1 MLVSL
6 NEIKKYVN
14 LDGIT
19 PDEIAKKITSAGIEV
34 DSYKPLA
41 NATNLVIGH
50 IIQCDKHPESDH
62 LHVNKVD
69 IGSDVLNIV
78 CGAPN
83 CRNGLKVI
91 VAKVGAQLP
100 EKKIEKSII
109 RGQESQGML
118 CALNEI
124 GVDPKNLRPEQIS
137 GIEELPADAPI
148 GETNVL
154 GYLGLD
160 DVIFDLELL
169 PNRSDA
175 YSLYNVA
182 REIGALFG
190 RDVNIPKYISSNLVD
205 YKYKVSS
212 FTDKCKFFSV
222 RVFKGV
228 KIGPSPKWLSD
239 VLRNEG
245 IRSINN
251 IVDIGNYAMLLTG
264 QPINMYDAD
273 KLPKEELV
281 VKDDFEGDLLAMDD
295 KKYAIKKGDL
305 VVTSDNKPVC
315 LAGIMT
321 TKEAEVTESSKNI
334 VVESA
339 IFYGAQIRRTSIR
352 LGLTSDSAQRFIKG
366 LNPNQNEDVLNLIEN
381 LMKNIANYDE
391 CSKTILYD
399 VQNYKDKEI
408 PCTFSYINNRLGT
421 NFPNDVIVNTLSKLY
436 FKIKNVTKDGFVA
449 VVPSFRID
457 VDGKADLSEEILRFN
472 GFDSINSILPYM
484 ETTVG
489 GRNSNSKKE
498 KIIADYLLER
508 GLYRIVT
515 YNLLS
520 KEDIGTFNLLNKN
533 EGYVIMN
540 PITEDH
546 KFIRTNLLSS
556 IVRTIQY
563 NLNHQNKNF
572 GVFEIAQIDDKK
584 EVSIHLSLGLC
595 GNKFSQDMMG
605 AQAYSF
611 YDAKGILES
620 ILTMFNI
627 QSTRVKYDRIV
638 DSKELHPN
646 RSCKVTLDGKLLAV
660 IGDIYP
666 TLKDKYDMKK
676 EAVVLL
682 EMNLSLLFNT
692 RTGDDHYVELNKFPS
707 VSRDYA
713 FIFDKSTK
721 YADVKN
727 EIKKLSTLISDV
739 HIFDIY
745 EGEHLVKDKVSI
757 AMNVTFEAKDH
768 TLKDEEV
775 NSVDG
780 KIKSLLLSKFNA
792 IMRI

>member
-1 MLVSL
+1 MFRNAFFKHGEHIRISFLQ
-6 NEIKKYVN
+6 
-14 LDGIT
+14 
-19 PDEIAKKITSAGIEV
+19 IANCIFIEH
-34 DSYKPLA
+34 
-41 NATNLVIGH
+41 VIGH
-50 IIQCDKHPESDH
+50 KRQFVLYIYQRLLGRAIRLQNLIEHGSHSDAQCIAERADNAIRIINHIRDAWRRRYHRYRRHSIVRLNVSFNRIEI
-62 LHVNKVD
+62 LHELGTAVRYKAHA
-69 IGSDVLNIV
+69 
-78 CGAPN
+78 CGFSFY
-83 CRNGLKVI
+83 R
-91 VAKVGAQLP
+91 
-100 EKKIEKSII
+100 
-109 RGQESQGML
+109 
-118 CALNEI
+118 
-124 GVDPKNLRPEQIS
+124 
-137 GIEELPADAPI
+137 PADGKI
-148 GETNVL
+148 VL
-154 GYLGLD
+154 GHLIYGGAGFLSILSVHFG
-160 DVIFDLELL
+160 ELL
-169 PNRSDA
+169 FACRS
-175 YSLYNVA
+175 
-182 REIGALFG
+182 
-190 RDVNIPKYISSNLVD
+190 
-205 YKYKVSS
+205 
-212 FTDKCKFFSV
+212 
-222 RVFKGV
+222 
-228 KIGPSPKWLSD
+228 
-239 VLRNEG
+239 
-245 IRSINN
+245 
-251 IVDIGNYAMLLTG
+251 
-264 QPINMYDAD
+264 Q
-273 KLPKEELV
+273 LV

-295 KKYAIKKGDL
+295 KKYTIKKGDL

-436 FKIKNVTKDGFVA
+436 FKINNVTKDGFVA

-457 VDGKADLSEEILRFN
+457 VDGKAELSEEILRFN

-484 ETTVG
+484 ETTVD
-489 GRNSNSKKE
+489 GRNSKSKKE
-498 KIIADYLLER
+498 KIMADYLLER

-533 EGYVIMN
+533 DGYVIMN

-546 KFIRTNLLSS
+546 KYIRTNLLSS

-727 EIKKLSTLISDV
+727 EIKKLSTFISDV